1 MWFWKPCKRGNHFCG
16 GILVIKIALPNK
28 SIVALMA
35 KVLQC
40 NMALLLTHALKCQQ
54 LRKSKVVM
62 VTIKVHLKSIV
73 ESLMIQCQTCQRF
86 THSLYSFKPLLQGI
100 LRLLSRAVYGV
111 KCEKSS
117 SFRPKIHGLYFRE
130 ILVFNRCK

>member
-1 MWFWKPCKRGNHFCG
+1 MFLETLLEVIIFVGECLY
-16 GILVIKIALPNK
+16 IIKIALPNK

-62 VTIKVHLKSIV
+62 VTIKVALKKYCGEPYDIV
-73 ESLMIQCQTCQRF
+73 PDMPEVC
-86 THSLYSFKPLLQGI
+86 PLF
-100 LRLLSRAVYGV
+100 
-111 KCEKSS
+111 E
-117 SFRPKIHGLYFRE
+117 
-130 ILVFNRCK
+130 